1 MAIVKGV
8 SAGERLGEAALCP
21 GAGLLFQ
28 FTVAAPVYFVFIF
41 WGEMTQ
47 RFHFWVEGGMEVLP
61 NISNSTTSKRYLQLH
76 VHRDSIGNSQ
86 DTETARIHG
95 HVKKE

>member
-1 MAIVKGV
+1 
-8 SAGERLGEAALCP
+8 
-21 GAGLLFQ
+21 
-28 FTVAAPVYFVFIF
+28 
-41 WGEMTQ
+41 MTQ
-47 RFHFWVEGGMEVLP
+47 QFHFWVEGAMEVLP

-86 DTETARIHG
+86 DTETARVHG